1 MNASEGRERGKKLAE
16 VGIKRAACRHELPI
30 RRDTL
35 RFLDALL
42 LSLDGCATLDDATD
56 DLMRKHA
63 DGGKW
68 RASIPKRLQALQVIE
83 SAGAVKSAR
92 PSHHGG
98 YVTQWRLADRPA
110 AEAMRAILSTHLQ
123 QGDGEVAAT
132 AWLDLT
138 SCLKSPST
146 KGRDNGKTH

>member
-16 VGIKRAACRHELPI
+16 VGIKRAACRNELPI
-30 RRDTL
+30 RRDML

-42 LSLDGCATLDDATD
+42 LSPNGCATLDDATD

-68 RASIPKRLQALQVIE
+68 RASIPRRLQALQVIE
-83 SAGAVKSAR
+83 SAGVVKSAR

-98 YVTQWRLADRPA
+98 YVTQWRLVDPLA
-110 AEAMRAILSTHLQ
+110 AEHLRAVLSTHLQ
-123 QGDGEVAAT
+123 QDEVEATAT

-138 SCLKSPST
+138 SSFKPHST
-146 KGRDNGKTH
+146 KGEQ